1 MTRPGKKGTIDFVY
15 EGYLKTFTCIY
26 LRQTVSD
33 NFSRFLGVV
42 NPFVKKLVEAAEG
55 ADHDV
60 DFLSRVILNLK
71 AYTSIYLSI
80 YLSSIFLFLFPLDIH
95 KHTKSRYLSLSNT
108 HSHLNQAD
116 CVSYL
121 GVD

>member
-42 NPFVKKLVEAAEG
+42 KPFVKKLVEAAEG

-60 DFLSRVILNLK
+60 DFLSRVVLNLK
-71 AYTSIYLSI
+71 ANTSIYISIYLYIYISIYLSF
-80 YLSSIFLFLFPLDIH
+80 YLSI
-95 KHTKSRYLSLSNT
+95 
-108 HSHLNQAD
+108 
-116 CVSYL
+116 
-121 GVD
+121 